1 MKILDIYAPFASLI
15 ECKLETGKTHQIR
28 VHMSD
33 LGHSIIGDDLYG
45 KPLRSKN
52 FTNKF
57 LKEKNTL
64 IKSFGRQALHATKL
78 CFAHPITNK
87 YMEFTCKLPKDITS
101 LIDNLKI

>member
-1 MKILDIYAPFASLI
+1 
-15 ECKLETGKTHQIR
+15 
-28 VHMSD
+28 MSD

-45 KPLRSKN
+45 KPLRNKN
-52 FTNKF
+52 FNNKF

-87 YMEFTCKLPKDITS
+87 YMEFDCKLPKDITS
-101 LIDNLKI
+101 LINNLKI